1 MSKYLRSIRSVFF
14 VGVLLSCAAKE
25 PSQVQKPQ
33 VTKAGPTDTLI
44 RIVGRTTKTNDS
56 VGIYWSGTSIKF
68 RVKGDEVKADLRD
81 ERGQNYFNLIIDGRF
96 KDYIKLDSG
105 RRVYTLVDS
114 LSPGTHE
121 VELIK
126 RNEWDKGKTWFYGLI
141 LEEAVLEPLAAPSG
155 RIIEFF
161 GNSITAGYAIDD
173 TTGGDSPEG
182 TFTNNYPTYASLTA
196 RHFNA
201 DIYCTVKSG
210 IGITISWF
218 DLIMPELYDRLDPSD
233 SSSRWL

>member
-114 LSPGTHE
+114 
-121 VELIK
+121 
-126 RNEWDKGKTWFYGLI
+126 
-141 LEEAVLEPLAAPSG
+141 
-155 RIIEFF
+155 
-161 GNSITAGYAIDD
+161 
-173 TTGGDSPEG
+173 
-182 TFTNNYPTYASLTA
+182 
-196 RHFNA
+196 
-201 DIYCTVKSG
+201 
-210 IGITISWF
+210 
-218 DLIMPELYDRLDPSD
+218 
-233 SSSRWL
+233 

>member
-1 MSKYLRSIRSVFF
+1 
-14 VGVLLSCAAKE
+14 
-25 PSQVQKPQ
+25 

-141 LEEAVLEPLAAPSG
+141 LEEAVLEPLAAPSDN
-155 RIIEFF
+155 RILWKQH
-161 GNSITAGYAIDD
+161 Y
-173 TTGGDSPEG
+173 
-182 TFTNNYPTYASLTA
+182 
-196 RHFNA
+196 
-201 DIYCTVKSG
+201 SG
-210 IGITISWF
+210 
-218 DLIMPELYDRLDPSD
+218 LCY
-233 SSSRWL
+233 